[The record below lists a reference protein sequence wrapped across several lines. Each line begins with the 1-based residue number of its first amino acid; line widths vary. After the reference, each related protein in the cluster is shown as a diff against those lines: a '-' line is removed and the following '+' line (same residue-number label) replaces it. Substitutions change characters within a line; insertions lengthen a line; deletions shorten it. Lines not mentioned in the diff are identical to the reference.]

1 MPLTGGG
8 PNNATHTMVTYL
20 YQFGV
25 VRLQI
30 GFGSAVGVILF
41 LISVTLAFSYRRVFM
56 RHD

>member
-1 MPLTGGG
+1 
-8 PNNATHTMVTYL
+8 MVSYL